1 MSCLLRVDC
10 LNCHLSDQR
19 QDINYFY
26 VSVLVAYNESK
37 LRDAF
42 LIRNLDV
49 SFGKL
54 LTLKKLGLK
63 ITYEICFKK

>member
-1 MSCLLRVDC
+1 MIALPGTVNRGFRTGGKIFLSCSGDVFCLLRVDC
-10 LNCHLSDQR
+10 LNCRLSDQR

-42 LIRNLDV
+42 L
-49 SFGKL
+49 
-54 LTLKKLGLK
+54 
-63 ITYEICFKK
+63 